1 MSALLEKLVPETVTE
16 DDSFGR
22 LRREA
27 QKVLMRHGFPG
38 RKTENWKYTPLALL
52 EKREFADS
60 DAEIDWPEPPVPAP
74 AGGVLHLH
82 DGELDPSRCRLP
94 NGVTLIG
101 LVPGDIDLN
110 ALDADGPGDAFAWLN
125 LARLEQ
131 GWRIR
136 IDGEIETPIALISTF
151 SSDFAR
157 AVHPRLKIELSENA
171 SATLIEV
178 QHGDGAGLNN
188 AVVDIDLAE
197 GARLLHLIERG
208 SGETA
213 LIQRSRVKVGAEA
226 DYRAF
231 VLDRGGRLNR
241 QDLIVDL
248 TAANARGAI
257 HGSALLDDRALVDY
271 HTAIHHHVGPSESE
285 EDFRMLADDYAVGVF
300 NGRIEI
306 DRGADHSHSQMNTG
320 NLLLSENAR
329 INTKPELEIH
339 AEEVSASHGATVGQ
353 LDDMAR
359 FYLRSRGLSDAEA
372 GAMLKYGFAA
382 AAFDNLPPGE
392 VADWLLSRLAQA
404 LN

>member
-1 MSALLEKLVPETVTE
+1 MSALLEKLVPESVTE

-52 EKREFADS
+52 EKREFAD
-60 DAEIDWPEPPVPAP
+60 AETNADWPEPPVPEL

-82 DGELDPSRCRLP
+82 DGELDPSRCQLP

-101 LVPGDIDLN
+101 LVPGDIDPS
-110 ALDADGPGDAFAWLN
+110 ALDANGPGDAFAWLN

-131 GWRIR
+131 GWRVR
-136 IDGEIETPIALISTF
+136 IDGVLDTPIAVVSTF
-151 SSDFAR
+151 SSEFAR
-157 AVHPRLKIELSENA
+157 AVHPRLKIELADGA
-171 SATLIEV
+171 SATLIEI
-178 QHGDGAGLNN
+178 QHGEGAGLNN
-188 AVVDIDLAE
+188 AVVEIDLSE
-197 GARLLHLIERG
+197 GSRLLHLIERV

-213 LIQRSRVKVGAEA
+213 LIQRSRVRVGASA

-248 TAANARGAI
+248 NAADARGAI
-257 HGSALLDDRALVDY
+257 HGAALLDGRALVDY

-285 EDFRMLADDYAVGVF
+285 EDFRMLADDFAVGVF

-359 FYLRSRGLSDAEA
+359 FYLRSRGLSEAEA
-372 GAMLKYGFAA
+372 SAMLKYGFAA
-382 AAFDNLPPGE
+382 AAFDALPPGD
-392 VADWLLSRLAQA
+392 VADWLLRRLEQA
-404 LN
+404 LS

>member
-1 MSALLEKLVPETVTE
+1 NVVEG
-16 DDSFGR
+16 DSFDG

-27 QKVLMRHGFPG
+27 LKVLMRHGFPG
-38 RKTENWKYTPLALL
+38 RKTENWKYTPLGLL
-52 EKREFADS
+52 EKREFAEL
-60 DAEIDWPEPPVPAP
+60 DAEIEWPAPPIPEP

-82 DGELDPSRCRLP
+82 DGQLDPSRCRLP
-94 NGVTLIG
+94 DGVTLTG
-101 LVPGDIDLN
+101 LVSDDINLE
-110 ALDADGPGDAFAWLN
+110 ALDANGAGDAFAWLN

-131 GWRIR
+131 GWSIR
-136 IDGEIETPIALISTF
+136 VDGDIDTPVALVSTF
-151 SSDFAR
+151 GRDFAR
-157 AVHPRLKIELSENA
+157 AVHPRLKIELSESA
-171 SATLIEV
+171 SITLIEV
-178 QHGDGAGLNN
+178 QHGEGAGLNN
-188 AVVDIDLAE
+188 AVVDIDLAG
-197 GARLLHLIERG
+197 GARLLHLIERV

-213 LIQRSRVKVGAEA
+213 LIQRSRVRVGADA

-248 TAANARGAI
+248 SAANARGAI
-257 HGSALLDDRALVDY
+257 HGAALLDGRALVDY

-285 EDFRMLADDYAVGVF
+285 EDFRMLADDFAVGVF

-372 GAMLKYGFAA
+372 SAMLKYGFAA
-382 AAFDNLPPGE
+382 AAFDALPSGE
-392 VADWLLSRLAQA
+392 VADWLLSRLEQA